1 MSNSFYALLIYIA
14 IINVYSFYLFGKDKK
29 LSKDHKWRISE
40 NKLLFVCFIGG
51 SIGGLL
57 GMKNFSHK
65 TKKRKF
71 TILIPL
77 FLILQLYLIYE
88 FIL

>member
-1 MSNSFYALLIYIA
+1 MSIRFICLE
-14 IINVYSFYLFGKDKK
+14 KDKK

-65 TKKRKF
+65 TKEEVYDSHSSF
-71 TILIPL
+71 FNIAIVFNL
-77 FLILQLYLIYE
+77 
-88 FIL
+88 